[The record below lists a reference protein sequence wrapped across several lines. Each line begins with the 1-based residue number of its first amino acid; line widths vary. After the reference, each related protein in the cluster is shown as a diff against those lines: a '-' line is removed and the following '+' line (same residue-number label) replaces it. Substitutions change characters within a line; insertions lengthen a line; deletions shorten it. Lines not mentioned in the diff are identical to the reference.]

1 MKINISFDE
10 FKKNHSNNKH
20 QVLFKSRSCKEYYKV
35 ENLFKFLLAE
45 KNSFIFESVE
55 KGKIKGRYT
64 IIGLNPDKIWDI
76 NKNTATISSFGK
88 KTKIKVKPLFFIN
101 KLIKEFNIKIP
112 KQLPFM
118 SSMLV
123 GYFSY
128 DVIRYIENIP
138 DQTKDDLK
146 IPDVRLSRPKNLVIY
161 DNFKKKIH
169 YIENVYSDT
178 RIKDYKETYNSIISK
193 FVLFENYENI
203 TIPEKFTFKKNKNLV
218 KSNISKQK
226 FKSLVEKAKKYIKRG
241 DIFQVV
247 LSQRFE
253 RRIEKR
259 PIEIYNYLRK
269 SNPSPF
275 MFYFNYDDFNI
286 LGSSPE
292 ILVRLRKGEVTIR
305 PIAGTRPR
313 GRTFKEDKKYELD
326 LLKDKKELAEHLM
339 LLDLGR
345 NDVGKV
351 SEINSVKV
359 NEKFKVERYSHVMH
373 IVSNVVGKFNN
384 KFSLFETLLS
394 GFPAGTVSGAPKI
407 RAMEI
412 IDELEKNKRK
422 LYAGGIGYF
431 TPNGEFDTCIALR
444 TALIKNNK
452 FYVQAGAGIVADS
465 KADKEYAE
473 TVNKAKALMKAI
485 DWMKILLIDNYD
497 SFTYNLYHYISNFN
511 NNVDVVRNDKI
522 DSKIILR
529 KKYSKI
535 VISPGPGNPNQAGNC
550 LKIVKD
556 VYKKIPILGV
566 CLGHQIIGQVFGGRI
581 VNAKNLMHGKTSKIK
596 HQKKGLFKNIQN
608 NFEATRYH
616 SLIVDRK
623 SFPKNLVITAE
634 TKNKT
639 IMGLMHKDFNIHG
652 FQFHPESISTKIGM
666 KLIKNFIAN

>member
-1 MKINISFDE
+1 MKINISFKE
-10 FKKNHSNNKH
+10 FKNNHFKKKH
-20 QVLFKSRSCKEYYKV
+20 QILFRSRSCKNYYKV

-55 KGKIKGRYT
+55 KGTIKGRYT

-76 NKNTATISSFGK
+76 NKNTVTLNSLGK
-88 KTKIKVKPLFFIN
+88 KSKIKADPLKFVN
-101 KLIKEFNIKIP
+101 QLIKSFKIKIP
-112 KQLPFM
+112 NHLPSM
-118 SSMLV
+118 ASMLV

-128 DVIRYIENIP
+128 DVIRYIEKIPNSCKDDLNIP
-138 DQTKDDLK
+138 D
-146 IPDVRLSRPKNLVIY
+146 IRLSRPKNLVIY
-161 DNFKKKIH
+161 DSLKKII
-169 YIENVYSDT
+169 YYVENVYADT
-178 RIKDYKETYNSIISK
+178 KIKNYKEHYDSVKKKFDTYED
-193 FVLFENYENI
+193 FENI
-203 TIPEKFTFKKNKNLV
+203 TFPEKFTYKPNKNLI
-218 KSNISKQK
+218 KSNTSKEK
-226 FKSLVEKAKKYIKRG
+226 FKSLVKKAKNYIEKG

-253 RRIEKR
+253 RKFNKK

-292 ILVRLRKGEVTIR
+292 ILVRLRKREITIR

-313 GRTFKEDKKYELD
+313 GRNKKEDKKYELD

-351 SEINSVKV
+351 SKINSVKV
-359 NEKFKVERYSHVMH
+359 TEKFKVERYSHVMH

-384 KFSLFETLLS
+384 KYSLFETLLS

-412 IDELEKNKRK
+412 IDELEKHKRK

-465 KADKEYAE
+465 KPDREYAE
-473 TVNKAKALMKAI
+473 TINKAKALMRA
-485 DWMKILLIDNYD
+485 
-497 SFTYNLYHYISNFN
+497 
-511 NNVDVVRNDKI
+511 VD
-522 DSKIILR
+522 
-529 KKYSKI
+529 
-535 VISPGPGNPNQAGNC
+535 
-550 LKIVKD
+550 
-556 VYKKIPILGV
+556 
-566 CLGHQIIGQVFGGRI
+566 
-581 VNAKNLMHGKTSKIK
+581 
-596 HQKKGLFKNIQN
+596 
-608 NFEATRYH
+608 
-616 SLIVDRK
+616 
-623 SFPKNLVITAE
+623 
-634 TKNKT
+634 
-639 IMGLMHKDFNIHG
+639 
-652 FQFHPESISTKIGM
+652 
-666 KLIKNFIAN
+666 